1 MERKRVISSN
11 IESIGYD
18 VGTKILEVE
27 FSDGSVYQ
35 YSNVP
40 QRTYERLV
48 SAPSHGH
55 FLDAYIKK
63 ARYRYR
69 QVR

>member
-1 MERKRVISSN
+1 MERKHVISGN

-40 QRTYERLV
+40 QRIYEGLM
-48 SAPSHGH
+48 SAPSHGR
-55 FLDAYIKK
+55 FLDARVKK